1 MSFFSFASDAGVIDR
16 DAVALPGVAP
26 PAATQTH
33 ALMKTQT
40 GSDSSSA
47 DLFAWYAG
55 PDPVSLVLESYTL
68 ALVTA
73 PLVVVETLQEIQFHG
88 KDQTPHSS
96 ELDAYESV
104 AKEKQTVAVIP
115 SLGSDVWRNIRTL
128 SKSPCLGT
136 LGFVKGNVAIA
147 IETHINTAQTTG
159 HFTTFLLQTLSN
171 AAQPFVEESLNDAFD
186 VFDDTHPVTNLLSH
200 VLISTVLSPLELI
213 RTRLIA
219 QSVSE
224 LRYYG
229 PFHAAAAIA
238 ATEGPYRFGALYAPQ
253 HVYATIICK
262 AVSSLLKSLSH
273 SIIKYDLGLSSEYN
287 PILHTSAV
295 LVFLAG
301 EVFVS
306 TPLELARKRLQV
318 QSLKPSRKRKAG
330 DAIIPFVG
338 CVGMNN
344 VRRYESF
351 FEVIQRV
358 IVEEAAT
365 SNGGSID
372 LAAEATSSGTSKT
385 ALATAGGYD
394 DEMDAYLS
402 AGSLNSPKKNAD
414 WQDLYSP
421 SGSKRNL
428 KSATSRNQSIL
439 TKYWKGL
446 RSLYRGYWTR
456 YSIRVVELAF
466 EGLRDAG
473 DNAWD
478 I

>member
-1 MSFFSFASDAGVIDR
+1 MSFFSFASDAG
-16 DAVALPGVAP
+16 
-26 PAATQTH
+26 
-33 ALMKTQT
+33 T
-40 GSDSSSA
+40 GSESSSA

-88 KDQTPHSS
+88 KDQAPHSS

-136 LGFVKGNVAIA
+136 LGLVK
-147 IETHINTAQTTG
+147 G

-358 IVEEAAT
+358 IVEEAAI

-385 ALATAGGYD
+385 ALAAAGGYD

>member
-1 MSFFSFASDAGVIDR
+1 MSFFSFAGDSALSER
-16 DAVALPGVAP
+16 DAVALPVRAAAETALGVSSASQSVG
-26 PAATQTH
+26 TQTH
-33 ALMKTQT
+33 GAALTQ
-40 GSDSSSA
+40 SDSSTA
-47 DLFAWYAG
+47 DLFAWYTG

-73 PLVVVETLQEIQFHG
+73 PLLIVETLQEVQFHG
-88 KDQTPHSS
+88 ADPVAPTS
-96 ELDAYESV
+96 ELDAYDVVS
-104 AKEKQTVAVIP
+104 KEKPVVALVP

-128 SKSPCLGT
+128 SNSPNLGT
-136 LGFVKGNVAIA
+136 LGLVK
-147 IETHINTAQTTG
+147 G
-159 HFTTFLLQTLSN
+159 HFTTFILQTLSH
-171 AAQPFVEESLNDAFD
+171 ATQPFVEESLNDAFD

-200 VLISTVLSPLELI
+200 VLISTLLSPLELI

-219 QSVSE
+219 QSASE
-224 LRYYG
+224 RRYYG

-238 ATEGPYRFGALYAPQ
+238 ATEGPHQFGALYSPQ
-253 HVYATIICK
+253 HVYATVICK
-262 AVSSLLKSLSH
+262 AVSSLLQSLSR

-287 PILHTSAV
+287 PILYTSAV

-318 QSLKPSRKRKAG
+318 QTLKPARKRKAG
-330 DAIIPFVG
+330 DAIIPFPG
-338 CVGMNN
+338 CVAMNN
-344 VRRYESF
+344 VRRYESMF
-351 FEVIQRV
+351 DVIQRV
-358 IVEEAAT
+358 IVEEAVVA
-365 SNGGSID
+365 GGGPIE
-372 LAAEATSSGTSKT
+372 AAGASDKSKTATSSV
-385 ALATAGGYD
+385 GGYD

-402 AGSLNSPKKNAD
+402 AGSLSASKKNAD

-428 KSATSRNQSIL
+428 NAGNPKNQSVL
-439 TKYWKGL
+439 TKYWGGL

-456 YSIRVVELAF
+456 YSIRVVEFAF

>member
-1 MSFFSFASDAGVIDR
+1 MSFFSFASDAGVSDK
-16 DAVALPGVAP
+16 DAVALPGAVP
-26 PAATQTH
+26 PAPATQTH

-40 GSDSSSA
+40 SSDSSSS
-47 DLFAWYAG
+47 DLFAWYTG

-73 PLVVVETLQEIQFHG
+73 PLVVVETLQELQFQG
-88 KDQTPHSS
+88 KDPQSHSS

-104 AKEKQTVAVIP
+104 AKEKQVVAVIP

-136 LGFVKGNVAIA
+136 FGLVK
-147 IETHINTAQTTG
+147 G

-171 AAQPFVEESLNDAFD
+171 ATQPFVEESLNDAFD

-219 QSVSE
+219 QSTSE

-238 ATEGPYRFGALYAPQ
+238 ATEGPYQFGALYAPQ

-273 SIIKYDLGLSSEYN
+273 SIIKYDLGLSSEYS
-287 PILHTSAV
+287 PIMYTSAV

-318 QSLKPSRKRKAG
+318 QSLKPARKRKAG

-338 CVGMNN
+338 LVGMNN

-351 FEVIQRV
+351 LEVIQRV

-365 SNGGSID
+365 SKSGSID
-372 LAAEATSSGTSKT
+372 TANATSPDTSKT
-385 ALATAGGYD
+385 GPATAGVYD
-394 DEMDAYLS
+394 DEMDVYLS
-402 AGSLNSPKKNAD
+402 VGSPGSLSSPKKTAD

-421 SGSKRNL
+421 SGSKGLNTG
-428 KSATSRNQSIL
+428 SSRSPSIL

>member
-1 MSFFSFASDAGVIDR
+1 MSFFSFASDAG
-16 DAVALPGVAP
+16 
-26 PAATQTH
+26 
-33 ALMKTQT
+33 T

-55 PDPVSLVLESYTL
+55 PDLVSLVLESYTL

-88 KDQTPHSS
+88 KDQAPHSS

-136 LGFVKGNVAIA
+136 LGLVK
-147 IETHINTAQTTG
+147 G

-171 AAQPFVEESLNDAFD
+171 AAQPFFEESLNDAFE

-219 QSVSE
+219 QSVLE

-238 ATEGPYRFGALYAPQ
+238 ATEGPYQFGALYAPQ

-273 SIIKYDLGLSSEYN
+273 SIIKYDLGLSREYN

-365 SNGGSID
+365 SKGGSID
-372 LAAEATSSGTSKT
+372 LAAAPTTSGTSKT
-385 ALATAGGYD
+385 PLATAGGYD

-428 KSATSRNQSIL
+428 KSANSRNQSIL

-446 RSLYRGYWTR
+446 QSLYRGYWTR